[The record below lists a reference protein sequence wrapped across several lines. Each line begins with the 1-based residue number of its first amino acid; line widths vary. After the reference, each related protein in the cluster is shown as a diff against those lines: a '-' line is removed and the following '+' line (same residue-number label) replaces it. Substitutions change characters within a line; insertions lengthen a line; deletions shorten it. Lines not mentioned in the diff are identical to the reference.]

1 MRDKGESGWLSAIYH
16 VIHEGLLISQ
26 AALRQRLVSRRYP
39 LPETGNPFVRGRFR
53 LVGFSGP
60 GSHPDYN
67 YKGAL
72 FSERVIAN
80 HAIRPLHLPVFG

>member
-39 LPETGNPFVRGRFR
+39 LPETGNPFVMKCDWCLDLWAKRWTPAG
-53 LVGFSGP
+53 
-60 GSHPDYN
+60 
-67 YKGAL
+67 
-72 FSERVIAN
+72 
-80 HAIRPLHLPVFG
+80 

>member
-39 LPETGNPFVRGRFR
+39 LPETGNPFVSYLGY
-53 LVGFSGP
+53 P
-60 GSHPDYN
+60 GYLRYLRYPDTH
-67 YKGAL
+67 GD
-72 FSERVIAN
+72 
-80 HAIRPLHLPVFG
+80 G